1 MAPILSSSRQNLKT
15 GSNVHI
21 VDVKEDVVTKKRSWT
36 QSKEMA
42 NQKLPK
48 RQRAESTGRL
58 KHNDNWLKT
67 TVLVNTSQKK
77 LSPRQMTMS
86 ELLLENQRLRL
97 EGKYRNEL
105 HKIEKETLKLE
116 TELRTE
122 NRLLKKEIARIDKEN
137 HTLRSRRE
145 NQGGLGKSEIERR
158 LKNFPWLLIY
168 TRKDKTKVQSLQ
180 SKKGN
185 IEWNELPCNVA
196 FAILKLLPDED
207 LFVLRGLSTQFYE
220 AFYSQE
226 DHVHCERCI
235 WLAKRG
241 RKFANLRFIH
251 AFAEFTW
258 KEFRVLGPSNFPNL
272 EVIWLENSPPRL
284 MKPHPHLRELQF
296 IANEYDDLQWV
307 SAKKFPALERLI
319 YSTDEEMYE
328 DHMNRVSYLPEHKN
342 LTHFGFDFCEPSLEE
357 IRELTKARFPKL
369 HTMGITGEAGEV
381 PEVLQLLQ
389 LHGIHFTDNIKEVS
403 LNQTSYRD

>member
-1 MAPILSSSRQNLKT
+1 MLSSRRQELKT
-15 GSNVHI
+15 GSLVHN

-36 QSKEMA
+36 ARNEMV

-48 RQRAESTGRL
+48 RQRVESTGRL
-58 KHNDNWLKT
+58 KHDDTWPKKT
-67 TVLVNTSQKK
+67 LLVNTSQKK
-77 LSPRQMTMS
+77 VSPRQMTNS
-86 ELLLENQRLRL
+86 ELLLENQRLTL
-97 EGKYRNEL
+97 ESKYRNEL
-105 HKIEKETLKLE
+105 HKIEKDTLKLVI
-116 TELRTE
+116 ELRTE
-122 NRLLKKEIARIDKEN
+122 NRLLKKEIARLDKEN

-145 NQGGLGKSEIERR
+145 NHGGLAKSEIERR
-158 LKNFPWLLIY
+158 LKNFPWLPIY
-168 TRKDKTKVQSLQ
+168 SSEDKTKVLSSQR
-180 SKKGN
+180 KKGN
-185 IEWNELPCNVA
+185 IEWDELPSNVA

-207 LFVLRGLSTQFYE
+207 LFVLRGLSTQFYD

-251 AFAEFTW
+251 AFDEFTW

-272 EVIWLENSPPRL
+272 EVIWLENSSPRL
-284 MKPHPHLRELQF
+284 MKPHPQLRELQL
-296 IANEYDDLQWV
+296 IAREYDDLQWV
-307 SAKKFPALERLI
+307 TEKKFPALERLI
-319 YSTDEEMYE
+319 FSTDEEMFA
-328 DHMNRVSYLPEHKN
+328 DHMNRLSYLPDHKN

-369 HTMGITGEAGEV
+369 RTMGITGEAGEI

-389 LHGIHFTDNIKEVS
+389 LHGIHFTDNIREFS
-403 LNQTSYRD
+403 LNKSNFRD